1 MKTLII
7 TTLAVG
13 LIGCATQPPKPQVLL
28 RIVDPYSLIV
38 YELTNAPCPYQFNN
52 YPYAFTYQGTLQGCY
67 RVAESEGAFYFI
79 SSHDWKTRVKY
90 TIGQLVES
98 KRTYEIM
105 QGQAL
110 QSFTPSY
117 VPVQPAPQPAPSQP
131 RIQCFSNGFGTIT
144 CN

>member
-1 MKTLII
+1 MKTILI

-13 LIGCATQPPKPQVLL
+13 LIGCTSTPKPQVLM
-28 RIVDPYSLIV
+28 RIVDPYSLLA

-52 YPYAFTYQGTLQGCY
+52 YPYAFTYKGTLQGCY
-67 RVAESEGAFYFI
+67 RVAENEGAIYFI

-90 TIGQLVES
+90 TFGQLVES
-98 KRTYEIM
+98 KRVYEMM

-117 VPVQPAPQPAPSQP
+117 VPVPSTPQSTPVQP
-131 RIQCFSNGFGTIT
+131 RIQCFSNGAGTVT

>member
-1 MKTLII
+1 MRTLII

-67 RVAESEGAFYFI
+67 DVNEAQQNMRFI
-79 SSHDWKTRVKY
+79 SSVDWKTRVIY
-90 TIGQLVES
+90 TFTQLIEAKRVHESLIG
-98 KRTYEIM
+98 Y
-105 QGQAL
+105 AL
-110 QSFTPSY
+110 QNVKPSY
-117 VPVQPAPQPAPSQP
+117 VPQSPAPSMPSQP
-131 RIQCFSNGFGTIT
+131 PMIQCFTNGFGTIT

>member
-1 MKTLII
+1 MKTILI

-13 LIGCATQPPKPQVLL
+13 LIGCTSTPRPQIIM
-28 RIVDPYSLIV
+28 RIVDPYSLLA

-67 RVAESEGAFYFI
+67 RIAENQSGIYFI
-79 SSHDWKTRVKY
+79 SSVDWKTRVKY
-90 TIGQLVES
+90 STAQLMES
-98 KRTYEIM
+98 KRVYEM
-105 QGQAL
+105 TQGQAL

-117 VPVQPAPQPAPSQP
+117 TPRPPVPQSEIAQP
-131 RIQCFSNGFGTIT
+131 RIQCFSNGAGTIT